1 MELLLQFTHSPDDWM
16 NCRSR
21 DMTLR
26 RALQIFKANKY
37 QVSNTT
43 QKVKIPA
50 SGTLPKTSIWTA
62 TIMNPDL
69 DKAPVLTFM
78 RRNNEQIPTLLPF
91 IAHPYFPVHYQLT
104 VDGKLIFET
113 EVISSKEARTSI
125 LKRGTN
131 QSPVFYTAG
140 VKLIGQD
147 NFQYISSHIY
157 TTIGAESFFTDG
169 IKVFQLLNFN
179 KKK

>member
-1 MELLLQFTHSPDDWM
+1 
-16 NCRSR
+16 
-21 DMTLR
+21 MTLR
-26 RALQIFKANKY
+26 RALQIFRANKY
-37 QVSNTT
+37 QVTNTT

-50 SGTLPKTSIWTA
+50 SGKVLKTSIWTA

-78 RRNNEQIPTLLPF
+78 RRNNVQIPTLLPF

-104 VDGKLIFET
+104 VDGKLVFEA

-147 NFQYISSHIY
+147 DFRHISSYIF

-169 IKVFQLLNFN
+169 FKVFHLLISNLISITQLSEKKIKKN
-179 KKK
+179 KIFEMSNN